1 MVSRAP
7 AHLGR
12 RGRAT
17 WAALTGV
24 YEFDAHE
31 EELLAEVCRVLDVL
45 DALDAAVRRDGIL
58 TDVGKVNPAAV
69 EARQQRLTLARL
81 MGALRLPDESGKSLT
96 PAQVHAQKAAQ
107 SRWARREPRD
117 GTGA

>member
-1 MVSRAP
+1 MSKAP
-7 AHLGR
+7 TSLGR

-17 WAALTGV
+17 WTALTGV

-45 DALDAAVRRDGIL
+45 DALDAVVRRDGIL
-58 TDVGKVNPAAV
+58 AEGGRVSPAAV

-96 PAQVHAQKAAQ
+96 PSQVHAQRAAQ

-117 GTGA
+117 GAGA